1 MPVKPSMKTFFF
13 KLHCGALPVKP
24 WLEAKGFFVPWSVN
38 CLLCKVPESIE
49 HVFIDCWDAVFL
61 WDVLQRMLKKDL
73 PLTAH
78 GIRFLPLENEGGI
91 PYDIV
96 TDGVTRRL
104 WRTRTGV
111 HNADVN
117 VRSAREYF
125 IESVAYIREVYRS
138 LPGPPD
144 WLRVLDDLFSLK
156 RF

>member
-13 KLHCGALPVKP
+13 KLHCSALPVKP

-61 WDVLQRMLKKDL
+61 WDVLQRTLKKDL

-91 PYDIV
+91 PYDMFMLL
-96 TDGVTRRL
+96 GLHSL

-125 IESVAYIREVYRS
+125 IESVAYIRKVYRS
-138 LPGPPD
+138 LPEPPD
-144 WLRVLDDLFSLK
+144 WLRVLDDLVSLK